1 MDFFPAIMLNSIFG
15 IKFDYIYVYW
25 AYLEYC
31 FIKLVYWFQK
41 IISRAREG
49 NIRSRWHWELHMG
62 RDSDQFD
69 FLALL
74 NIPLVEPLS
83 SLCDIMSL
91 GDIPCL
97 ITLDR
102 ITETHY
108 KIKKTKD
115 ITSNFWNN

>member
-1 MDFFPAIMLNSIFG
+1 
-15 IKFDYIYVYW
+15 
-25 AYLEYC
+25 
-31 FIKLVYWFQK
+31 
-41 IISRAREG
+41 
-49 NIRSRWHWELHMG
+49 MG

-74 NIPLVEPLS
+74 NIPLIEPLS

-115 ITSNFWNN
+115 ITSNF